1 MAEWF
6 EEWFNEE
13 YLALYPHRDDA
24 DAGRLVAALQ
34 QRLPWREGMR
44 VLDVA
49 CGPGRHTRAFEDA
62 GARCIGADLSI
73 ALLRQA
79 QLTSSAPLVRADM
92 RALPVR
98 PGSMDLTVNLFTSFG
113 YFDSEAEHESALS
126 EMVTTV
132 RPGGWFVLDF
142 LNSALVRQSLVA
154 HESLSLHGTPIDVS
168 RRLTDGGRF
177 VCKSLR
183 SGDGRSWFERVRL
196 FDADELEAMLAGA
209 GVTVRLR
216 MGDYDGAMPGPEQ
229 PRLVLAGQVDA

>member
-142 LNSALVRQSLVA
+142 LNSALVRRSLVA

>member
-62 GARCIGADLSI
+62 GARCIGADLSM

-142 LNSALVRQSLVA
+142 LNSALVRRSLVA

>member
-34 QRLPWREGMR
+34 ERLPWHDGIR

-49 CGPGRHTRAFEDA
+49 CGPGRHARALVDA
-62 GARCIGADLSI
+62 GARCIGVDLSM
-73 ALLRQA
+73 ALLRRA

-92 RALPVR
+92 RALPIR

-113 YFDSEAEHESALS
+113 YFDSEVEHQSALG
-126 EMVTTV
+126 EMVATV

-142 LNSALVRQSLVA
+142 LNSELVRRSLVT
-154 HESLSLHGTPIDVS
+154 HESLALHGTPIEVS

-183 SGDGRSWFERVRL
+183 SSDGRSWFERVRL
-196 FDADELEAMLAGA
+196 FDADELEAMLEGV
-209 GVTVRLR
+209 GVTVRFR
-216 MGDYDGAMPGPEQ
+216 MGDYNGAPPGPTQ
-229 PRLVLAGQVDA
+229 PRLVLAGQVGA

>member
-34 QRLPWREGMR
+34 QRLPWQQGIR

-49 CGPGRHTRAFEDA
+49 CGPGRHARAFEDA
-62 GARCIGADLSI
+62 GARCVGVDLSM
-73 ALLRQA
+73 ALLRRA

-113 YFDSEAEHESALS
+113 YFDSEDEHQGALS
-126 EMVTTV
+126 EMVATV
-132 RPGGWFVLDF
+132 RAGGWFVLDF
-142 LNSALVRQSLVA
+142 LNSDLVRRSLVA
-154 HESLSLHGTPIDVS
+154 HESLSLHGTPIEVS

-183 SGDGRSWFERVRL
+183 SSDGRSWFERVRL
-196 FDADELEAMLAGA
+196 FDAEELEALLEGA
-209 GVTVRLR
+209 GVRVRFR
-216 MGDYDGAMPGPEQ
+216 MGDYNGAPPGPTQ
-229 PRLVLAGQVDA
+229 PRLVLGGQVGT

>member
-1 MAEWF
+1 MTEWF
-6 EEWFNEE
+6 EEWFNDE

-24 DAGRLVAALQ
+24 DAGRLVAALE
-34 QRLPWREGMR
+34 QRLPWRDGMR

-49 CGPGRHTRAFEDA
+49 CGPGRHARAFEDA
-62 GARCIGADLSI
+62 GARCIGIDLSL
-73 ALLRQA
+73 ALLRRA
-79 QLTSSAPLVRADM
+79 QLASGAPLVRADM
-92 RALPVR
+92 RSLPVR

-113 YFDSEAEHESALS
+113 YFDSEAEHQSALQ

-142 LNSALVRQSLVA
+142 LNSDLVRRSLVA
-154 HESLSLHGTPIDVS
+154 HESLSLHGTPIEVS

-196 FDADELEAMLAGA
+196 FDADELQAMLGGA
-209 GVTVRLR
+209 GVTIRFQ
-216 MGDYDGAMPGPEQ
+216 MGDYNGAAPGPAQ
-229 PRLVLAGQVDA
+229 PRLVLGGQVEA

>member
-34 QRLPWREGMR
+34 QRLPWHDGMR

-49 CGPGRHTRAFEDA
+49 CGPGRHARAFQDA
-62 GARCIGADLSI
+62 GARCIGVDLSM
-73 ALLRQA
+73 ALLRRA

-92 RALPVR
+92 RSLPVR
-98 PGSMDLTVNLFTSFG
+98 AGSMDLTVNLFTSFG
-113 YFDSEAEHESALS
+113 YFDSEAEHQSALH

-142 LNSALVRQSLVA
+142 LNSDLVRRSLVA
-154 HESLSLHGTPIDVS
+154 HESLSLHGMPIEVS

-196 FDADELEAMLAGA
+196 FDGDELQAMLGGA
-209 GVTVRLR
+209 GVTIQFR
-216 MGDYDGAMPGPEQ
+216 MGDYNGAAPGPAK
-229 PRLVLAGQVDA
+229 PRLVLGGQVGA

>member
-62 GARCIGADLSI
+62 GARCIGADLSM

-98 PGSMDLTVNLFTSFG
+98 PGSMDLAVNLFTSFG

-142 LNSALVRQSLVA
+142 LNSALVRRSLVA

>member
-34 QRLPWREGMR
+34 ERLPWHAGIR

-49 CGPGRHTRAFEDA
+49 CGPGRHARAFEDA
-62 GARCIGADLSI
+62 GADCIGVDLSM
-73 ALLRQA
+73 ALLRRA
-79 QLTSSAPLVRADM
+79 QLTSSAPLIRADM
-92 RALPVR
+92 RALPIR

-113 YFDSEAEHESALS
+113 YFDSEDEHQSALS
-126 EMVTTV
+126 EMVATV

-142 LNSALVRQSLVA
+142 LNSDLVRRSLVA
-154 HESLSLHGTPIDVS
+154 HESLSLHGTPIEVN
-168 RRLTDGGRF
+168 RRLTDTGRF

-183 SGDGRSWFERVRL
+183 SSDGRSWFERVRL
-196 FDADELEAMLAGA
+196 FDADELEAMLMGA
-209 GVTVRLR
+209 GVTVRFR
-216 MGDYDGAMPGPEQ
+216 MGDYNGALPGPAQ
-229 PRLVLAGQVDA
+229 PRLVLGGQVGI